1 MNDLIINNLHLEEE
15 DVMNINV
22 PFAQIM
28 GFEAVLSILAVK
40 YKGVDVV
47 EDLVKFRFPTTKKRI
62 NKVV

>member
-1 MNDLIINNLHLEEE
+1 
-15 DVMNINV
+15 MNINV

-28 GFEAVLSILAVK
+28 GFEVVLSILAVK
-40 YKGVDVV
+40 DKGVDVV

>member
-1 MNDLIINNLHLEEE
+1 
-15 DVMNINV
+15 MNINV

-62 NKVV
+62 NKMV